1 MALPLPEGLLFAGW
15 MIALACAAA
24 GGYAILAHRE
34 SSRPATMLRAGR
46 YAVVVAATGLVG
58 QAAWALLTVLVDR

>member
-1 MALPLPEGLLFAGW
+1 MALPLHEGLLFAGW

-34 SSRPATMLRAGR
+34 SSRPLTMLRVGR
-46 YAVVVAATGLVG
+46 YGVVVAMAGLVG
-58 QAAWALLTVLVDR
+58 QAIWALLIVLVDR